1 LPEDREA
8 TGIDGFDN
16 LIEGGFPTGS
26 LILVAGNAGSGKTV
40 FAAQFL
46 FSGLS
51 RHNERAVYVSFAED
65 RKTFLSNMKKLN
77 MDFEKYENDGV
88 FTFLDLITAREEA
101 VQTMIQTI
109 LTEVNDINAKRLV
122 IDPFTALMQ
131 AIHDKIDARILLHTI
146 LWKMAHQT
154 NVTTFLIS
162 EKPLGFET
170 RNPEVEEFVCDG
182 VVSLNAYPEGG
193 LLKRSLQVVKLR
205 GTRVK
210 SALHSF
216 DIDEHGIRL
225 YSLPFTQGRP
235 LR

>member
-1 LPEDREA
+1 MPEDRAA
-8 TGIDGFDN
+8 TGVDGFDN

-46 FSGLS
+46 FCGLS
-51 RHNERAVYVSFAED
+51 RHDERGVYVSFAED
-65 RKTFLSNMKKLN
+65 RKMFLSNMKKLS
-77 MDFEKYENDGV
+77 MDFEKYENDGA

-109 LTEVNDINAKRLV
+109 LTEVNDLNAKRLV

-170 RNPEVEEFVCDG
+170 RSPEVEEFVCDG

-205 GTRVK
+205 GTRIK
-210 SALHSF
+210 SAMHNF

-225 YSLPFTQGRP
+225 YSLPFSQGRP

>member
-1 LPEDREA
+1 LPEDREP
-8 TGIDGFDN
+8 TGIDGFDT

-26 LILVAGNAGSGKTV
+26 LILVAGNAGSGKTT
-40 FAAQFL
+40 FASQFI
-46 FSGLS
+46 FYGLS
-51 RHNERAVYVSFAED
+51 RKNESGVYVSFAED
-65 RKTFLSNMKKLN
+65 RKTFLANMKMLG
-77 MDFEKYENDGV
+77 MDFVKYENEGT
-88 FTFLDLITAREEA
+88 FKFLDLITAREEA
-101 VQTMIQTI
+101 VQTMIQAV
-109 LTEVNDINAKRLV
+109 LTEVNDLNARRLV

-131 AIHDKIDARILLHTI
+131 ALHDKIDARILLHTI

-154 NVTTFLIS
+154 NLTTFLVS

-205 GTRVK
+205 GTKIR
-210 SALHSF
+210 SAQHNF

-225 YSLPFTQGRP
+225 YSLPFSQGRP